1 MRHRVKGAIVGAM
14 SEPFPPLRN
23 IDAAPV
29 EHEGETFIAI
39 HDPSGYVDTQLMLST
54 PAFFVAA
61 SLDGVAD
68 TAALQASFRKQFGA
82 DVAEDQIQEIVDY
95 LDDNGFLLNR
105 QFEAIQERVDRQ
117 FASTKTRPAYLAGR
131 SYPEDPEQL
140 RAFIDSFFTCEKGP
154 GSAPGEVTGD
164 APLPG
169 LIVPHIDFHRGMAGY
184 AHGYGKLFARPR
196 PDVVFLFGVAHA
208 GAPVPFILTRKHF
221 DTPLGK
227 VETDQDILTR
237 LEGACA
243 WDPYE
248 WEGLH
253 RTEHSIEFQAVMLA
267 YHYGPNVKI
276 VPILC
281 SCFSME
287 PGRPEPA
294 KLEPVT
300 TFLEECRTIVAEY
313 GGRAAVIA
321 GADLAHV
328 GKTFGDP
335 FDIDDGVVA
344 DVAGR
349 DTEDLAHIVGSAID
363 AEGFYASV
371 MKDFNERKVC
381 GLNCIYATLKTLDG
395 TVSRGTQHHYDYA
408 HDPNGG
414 IVSFA
419 SVTLE

>member
-1 MRHRVKGAIVGAM
+1 M
-14 SEPFPPLRN
+14 SEPIAPKPIAPLRN
-23 IDAAPV
+23 IDAAQV

-39 HDPSGYVDTQLMLST
+39 HDPTGYVDAQLILSP

-61 SLDGVAD
+61 SLDG
-68 TAALQASFRKQFGA
+68 AAGIAEVQAAFRTQFGGA
-82 DVAEDQIQEIVDY
+82 TVPADQIQEIVDY
-95 LDDNGFLLNR
+95 LDDNGFLLSA
-105 QFEAIQERVDRQ
+105 QFEAIRARVDGA
-117 FASTKTRPAYLAGR
+117 FADSDTRPAYLAGR
-131 SYPEDPEQL
+131 SYPEDPAEL
-140 RAFIDSFFTCEKGP
+140 RAFIDSFFTCDKGP
-154 GSAPGEVTGD
+154 GHLPETDGA
-164 APLPG
+164 ALPLPG

-184 AHGYGKLFARPR
+184 AHGYGQLFARPK
-196 PDVVFLFGVAHA
+196 PDVVFVFGVAHA

-221 DTPLGK
+221 DTPLGR
-227 VETDQDILTR
+227 VETDGAILSR
-237 LEGACA
+237 LEAACA
-243 WDPYE
+243 WDPYA

-267 YHYGPNVKI
+267 WRYGPDVKI

-281 SCFSME
+281 SCFSLE
-287 PGRPEPA
+287 PGAAEPA
-294 KLEPVT
+294 KIPPVA
-300 TFLEECRTIVAEY
+300 TFLDACREIVAEY

-335 FDIDDGVVA
+335 FDIDEEVLA

-349 DTEDLAHIVGSAID
+349 DTEDFAHIVDGEID
-363 AEGFYASV
+363 ADAFYASV
-371 MKDFNERKVC
+371 MKDFNARKVC

-395 TVSRGTQHHYDYA
+395 TVSQGTQHHYDYA

>member
-1 MRHRVKGAIVGAM
+1 M
-14 SEPFPPLRN
+14 SEPIPPLRN

-39 HDPSGYVDTQLMLST
+39 HDPSGYVEAQLILSA
-54 PAFFVAA
+54 PAFFIAA
-61 SLDGVAD
+61 SLDGVAGISE
-68 TAALQASFRKQFGA
+68 LQDAFQKQFGG
-82 DVAEDQIQEIVDY
+82 VTVSAEQIQEIVDY
-95 LDDNGFLLNR
+95 LDDNGFLLNE
-105 QFEAIQERVDRQ
+105 QFEGIRKRVDGD
-117 FASTKTRPAYLAGR
+117 FAGSDTRLAYLAGR
-131 SYPEDPEQL
+131 SYPADPEEL
-140 RAFIDSFFTCEKGP
+140 RTFIDSFFTCEKGP
-154 GSAPGEVTGD
+154 GEMPEVNGSD
-164 APLPG
+164 KPLPG

-184 AHGYGKLFARPR
+184 AHGYGKLFARPK
-196 PDVVFLFGVAHA
+196 PDVVFVFGVAHA

-227 VETDQDILTR
+227 VETDQEILTR
-237 LEGACA
+237 LEGACS

-267 YHYGPNVKI
+267 YHYGPDVKI

-287 PGRPEPA
+287 PCRPEPA
-294 KLEPVT
+294 KIAPVT
-300 TFLEECRTIVAEY
+300 TFLNTCRDIVAEY

-335 FDIDDGVVA
+335 FDIDDGVVSS
-344 DVAGR
+344 VAER
-349 DTEDLAHIVGSAID
+349 DREDFAHIVDGQID
-363 AEGFYASV
+363 AEAFYASV
-371 MKDFNERKVC
+371 MKDYNERKVC

-395 TVSRGTQHHYDYA
+395 TVSQGTQHHYDYA